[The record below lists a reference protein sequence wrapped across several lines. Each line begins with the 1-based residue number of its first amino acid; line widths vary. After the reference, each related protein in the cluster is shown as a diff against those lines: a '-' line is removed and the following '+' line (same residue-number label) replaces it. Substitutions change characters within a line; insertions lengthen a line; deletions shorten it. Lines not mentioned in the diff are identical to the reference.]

1 MAPAYLSADLLHV
14 SDVGS
19 LQRLRSATTLA
30 LVGRRTQRS
39 TIGDRAFAA
48 AAPAVWNS
56 LPEDVWASTSLQLF

>member
-1 MAPAYLSADLLHV
+1 LGSGGHSGGRARLEGRTLAVSQKIDLLENF
-14 SDVGS
+14 
-19 LQRLRSATTLA
+19 RLETAA

-56 LPEDVWASTSLQLF
+56 LS